1 YNNQGLKMTIIS
13 YRNNNDIDIQFE
25 DGTIIYNKSYGNFKK
40 GNIKYPIENKIGE
53 TNINN
58 QGLKMT
64 IISYKKYS
72 DIDVQFE
79 DGTIVEHMNCSN
91 FKTGRIKNPN
101 YNQYDCRINENIISC
116 EGYKSTIINYIN
128 SRNCT
133 VSINVN
139 INGKEYNIIKYNIE
153 YKTFKK
159 GLFRL
164 GIFNIDNTTYKRCP
178 KCKAIKE
185 LNDNNFYISKDDC
198 SSWCIECCHEYY
210 KENPQYYINSIARRR
225 EVIDNGEI
233 TKEQWLE
240 MMNFFDWKCAY
251 SGIQLTRDNRSSDHV
266 IPITNNGK
274 HEICNLVPMFVNYN
288 SSKNNKDM
296 LEWYLQQPFFSIER
310 LTKIYEW
317 RIYAYWK
324 WNK

>member
-1 YNNQGLKMTIIS
+1 MTIIS
-13 YRNNNDIDIQFE
+13 YR
-25 DGTIIYNKSYGNFKK
+25 
-40 GNIKYPIENKIGE
+40 
-53 TNINN
+53 
-58 QGLKMT
+58 
-64 IISYKKYS
+64 KYS
-72 DIDVQFE
+72 DIDIQFE

-101 YNQYDCRINENIISC
+101 YNQYNYRTNKNIISC

-139 INGKEYNIIKYNIE
+139 INGKEYDIIKYNIE

-164 GIFNIDNTTYKRCP
+164 GIFNVDNITYKRCP
-178 KCKAIKE
+178 KCKTIKE
-185 LNDNNFYISKDDC
+185 LNDNNFYVSKDDC

-225 EVIDNGEI
+225 EVVNNGEI

-251 SGIQLTRDNRSSDHV
+251 SGEKMESNKTTNGRTIDHIIALDNGGENEPWNI
-266 IPITNNGK
+266 IPMKKGYNTSK
-274 HEICNLVPMFVNYN
+274 HT
-288 SSKNNKDM
+288 KNM
-296 LEWYLQQPFFSIER
+296 LEWYLEQPFFSIDR

-324 WNK
+324 WKEETE